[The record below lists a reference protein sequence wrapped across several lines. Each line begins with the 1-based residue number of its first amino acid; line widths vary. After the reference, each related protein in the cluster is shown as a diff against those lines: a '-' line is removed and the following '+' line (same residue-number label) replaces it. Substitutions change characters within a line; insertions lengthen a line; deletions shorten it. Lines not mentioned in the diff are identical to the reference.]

1 MGGHGSTASALPTGM
16 RVVSEPLFAGRP
28 GLPAYPARLPGSD
41 NGSQRAC
48 SALEVEAGGAW
59 AHLAGEARRDELQ
72 AHTLSPGDSQRGLP
86 HGGALRRA
94 SPVASSIE
102 KAEAGFA
109 VHGLRL

>member
-28 GLPAYPARLPGSD
+28 GLPGSPPMKWRRQSARFRWKQVAPARTSP
-41 NGSQRAC
+41 AKP
-48 SALEVEAGGAW
+48 AGMNC
-59 AHLAGEARRDELQ
+59 RR
-72 AHTLSPGDSQRGLP
+72 TLSPGDSQRGLP